1 MKRSLI
7 RMLAVVLA
15 VLTVMTAFGSLGALA
30 AEAGADSTA
39 AKVQAAVGNGEQL
52 PVDQQ
57 EDPVVDVAKVTG
69 LKKTTTNINNINLV
83 WDAAENVDGFNVYR
97 CSADY
102 DNGRYRKVADV
113 TENTYNDT
121 KLVQGSPYY
130 YKVAAY
136 VIKDGEVIEGEP
148 TLYKTATQ
156 PAKVTGVTRVR
167 SSDVIELKWNRNSK
181 ATGYKILRS
190 SPESGN
196 KEVLYKVIEGGSNT
210 KFVDT
215 DVKLGNIYT
224 YNVVAVRGLYGSA
237 LYHSPGNRIT
247 CLAGLC
253 APNFTVTSK
262 LYRGF
267 LTWKRNAYATRYDI
281 YYSTD
286 RNATAY
292 TKAGSTTGTSFMTG
306 KLRGNKTLY
315 FRVYPIYKGSTT
327 ITGTSHTK
335 EVAVSGYIFGQK
347 PGSTYIE
354 VNIEKQTMWFYKNGK
369 LVVETPVVTGNRY
382 TSDTPKGFFSIYS
395 RATNTVLVG
404 ANYAS
409 PVDYWMAF
417 KGGCGIHDAS
427 WRSYFGG
434 TIYQGNGSH
443 GCVNTPYNAVRTI
456 YNNTGYGTPVIVY

>member
-136 VIKDGEVIEGEP
+136 VIKDGKVIEGEP

-190 SPESGN
+190 SPRAAATPNS
-196 KEVLYKVIEGGSNT
+196 ST
-210 KFVDT
+210 PT
-215 DVKLGNIYT
+215 SS
-224 YNVVAVRGLYGSA
+224 SA
-237 LYHSPGNRIT
+237 T
-247 CLAGLC
+247 
-253 APNFTVTSK
+253 FTP
-262 LYRGF
+262 
-267 LTWKRNAYATRYDI
+267 
-281 YYSTD
+281 
-286 RNATAY
+286 
-292 TKAGSTTGTSFMTG
+292 TT
-306 KLRGNKTLY
+306 
-315 FRVYPIYKGSTT
+315 
-327 ITGTSHTK
+327 
-335 EVAVSGYIFGQK
+335 
-347 PGSTYIE
+347 
-354 VNIEKQTMWFYKNGK
+354 
-369 LVVETPVVTGNRY
+369 
-382 TSDTPKGFFSIYS
+382 
-395 RATNTVLVG
+395 
-404 ANYAS
+404 
-409 PVDYWMAF
+409 
-417 KGGCGIHDAS
+417 
-427 WRSYFGG
+427 
-434 TIYQGNGSH
+434 
-443 GCVNTPYNAVRTI
+443 
-456 YNNTGYGTPVIVY
+456 